1 MPAWVQPSWP
11 QVQTISILLAIPSQW
26 ALQYFSFS
34 GAVQLHAELAHF
46 LGVLAIDPPQDRK
59 GFRCARFRCRE
70 QGKGCSYK
78 ASEPRLK

>member
-34 GAVQLHAELAHF
+34 GAVQLQAEFAHF
-46 LGVLAIDPPQDRK
+46 LGVLAIDSPQRP
-59 GFRCARFRCRE
+59 E
-70 QGKGCSYK
+70 
-78 ASEPRLK
+78 RLPVCPILMQPVEERM